1 MSSTIP
7 NLDVLNSFISK
18 AESEGAENEHVLMP
32 IYLLSGSGVDLGRVS
47 QLPAF
52 LRREVRN

>member
-1 MSSTIP
+1 MSSNIP
-7 NLDVLNSFISK
+7 NLDILNSFISK
-18 AESEGAENEHVLMP
+18 ADAEGAGNEHVLMP
-32 IYLLSGSGVDLGRVS
+32 IYLVSGVDLGRVS